1 MNLSRDSIV
10 IVFLRLCVEQRNQS
24 MLLLPKEQRKEE
36 VIWVANSYINTQ
48 RNDL

>member
-1 MNLSRDSIV
+1 
-10 IVFLRLCVEQRNQS
+10 

-48 RNDL
+48 RNDLWLEL